1 MEQDPNVR
9 KIASLSIRQKSL
21 KLGPV
26 GRLRTYSILNDILEP
41 HIFCVEK
48 QTNYI
53 LPLKR
58 TRRPILPCNG
68 WHNWIRDD
76 DDDGEEEEGGDCGDE
91 DDVDGGDHD
100 HHNAEDTKNVDGWQE
115 ALMWMNGL
123 ECWTMST
130 FCRPGFKYEI
140 PGSRYEMLVCD
151 MRHQETSKWQT
162 SHSKLCE
169 TLDLKFETMMSR
181 PNISWRNISWLNI
194 YWQSISWQNTSR
206 QNIFGWDI
214 SWQNVFFLSKIFLRW
229 AFLRGIFFQENIFQR
244 NMSAQDNLVP
254 LA

>member
-76 DDDGEEEEGGDCGDE
+76 DDNALEEGGDCV
-91 DDVDGGDHD
+91 VDHPTQLICISDIYLLIWRWWPLWSGG
-100 HHNAEDTKNVDGWQE
+100 TLFQWIFFFRISVSYTYCPWKIKNRTINWQNPWKKVLFP
-115 ALMWMNGL
+115 APP
-123 ECWTMST
+123 T
-130 FCRPGFKYEI
+130 
-140 PGSRYEMLVCD
+140 
-151 MRHQETSKWQT
+151 
-162 SHSKLCE
+162 
-169 TLDLKFETMMSR
+169 
-181 PNISWRNISWLNI
+181 SWLSLAGYGQTI
-194 YWQSISWQNTSR
+194 SGYGQTKSGYGQSRTI
-206 QNIFGWDI
+206 
-214 SWQNVFFLSKIFLRW
+214 
-229 AFLRGIFFQENIFQR
+229 
-244 NMSAQDNLVP
+244 
-254 LA
+254 